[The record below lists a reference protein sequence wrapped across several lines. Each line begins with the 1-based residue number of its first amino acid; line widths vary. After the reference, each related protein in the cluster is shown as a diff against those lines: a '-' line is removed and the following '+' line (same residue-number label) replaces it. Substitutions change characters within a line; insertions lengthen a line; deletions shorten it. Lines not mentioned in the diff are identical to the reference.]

1 MNNKIDSE
9 KKNSVARL
17 ETQLQKNRERFRLMF
32 NEVPCYIS
40 VQDSDL
46 KIVHSN
52 RKFKEAFGDCDGDY
66 CYRVYKHRTEP
77 CVTCPVEATFD
88 DGEIHHSE
96 EVVTSLAGESINT
109 LVSTAP
115 IYNSQ
120 GDIELV
126 MEMSADIT
134 RIRNLQ
140 KQLTNFGLLV
150 GSISHGLKGLLTGLD
165 GGMYLLNSGLEKD
178 KKDRVEKGQTMI
190 HRNVEQI
197 RQVVLDLLYIAGEE
211 EHKFEPYSLR
221 DAAVSVAKRLAKRTA
236 TYQIDFQLELNE
248 DIGSCD
254 VDANAIKESLFNI
267 LASAFESCRL
277 DTRKDAHF
285 VRFSLTSD
293 GDNAVFNIEDNGIG
307 LNQES
312 RENMFNL
319 NFSNTGKESTGLG
332 LFTANKVI
340 EAHRG
345 VIEVK
350 SEPGKGTSYHIR
362 IPKVRNTKQQ

>member
-1 MNNKIDSE
+1 MNKKIDSD
-9 KKNSVARL
+9 KKKESVARL

-66 CYRVYKHRTEP
+66 CFRVYKHRTEP
-77 CVTCPVEATFD
+77 CLTCSVEATFD

-115 IYNSQ
+115 IYDSDGN
-120 GDIELV
+120 IEMV

-140 KQLTNFGLLV
+140 KQLTNLGLLV

-165 GGMYLLNSGLEKD
+165 GGMYLLNTGLDKD
-178 KKDRVEKGQTMI
+178 KKDRVEKGRQMI
-190 HRNVEQI
+190 KRNVEQI
-197 RQVVLDLLYIAGEE
+197 RQVVLDLLYVAGEE
-211 EHKFEPYSLR
+211 EHKFTSNPLADIAS
-221 DAAVSVAKRLAKRTA
+221 SVAKRLEKRA
-236 TYQIDFQLELNE
+236 VAYQIDFQLAI
-248 DIGSCD
+248 DGD
-254 VDANAIKESLFNI
+254 VGTCQVDRTSIKESLFNI
-267 LASAFESCRL
+267 LVSAFESCRV
-277 DTRKDAHF
+277 DSRKGSHF
-285 VRFSLTSD
+285 VRFSLSSD
-293 GDNAVFNIEDNGIG
+293 DDNAIFDIEDNGIG
-307 LNQES
+307 LN
-312 RENMFNL
+312 RETREIMFNL

-345 VIEVK
+345 VIEVT
-350 SEPGKGTSYHIR
+350 SEPGRGTSYRIR
-362 IPKVRNTKQQ
+362 IPKVQNNT